1 MTKPENADEGFD
13 SSVCSTAV
21 RVKQCV
27 DDLFCVG
34 RSNEAKRLVIE
45 QLDGRDGGG
54 YCREAI
60 ESHFRAAIEGRDV
73 WSKHA
78 EDCMNALL
86 DAHERLDRDGLA
98 RALNGIRILLGR

>member
-1 MTKPENADEGFD
+1 MKSDATENSD
-13 SSVCSTAV
+13 SLRCSTAD

-34 RSNEAKRLVIE
+34 KSNEARRLVIE

-60 ESHFRAAIEGRDV
+60 ESHFRAAIESASGEM

-98 RALNGIRILLGR
+98 RALNGMRILLGR